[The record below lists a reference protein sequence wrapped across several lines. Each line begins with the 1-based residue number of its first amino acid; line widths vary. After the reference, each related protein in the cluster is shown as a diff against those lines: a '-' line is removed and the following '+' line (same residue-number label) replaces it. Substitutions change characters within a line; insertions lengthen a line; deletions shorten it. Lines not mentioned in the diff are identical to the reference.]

1 MIDLVVKNGK
11 ILRGETLV
19 DGGVAVDM
27 GKVVAV
33 ARDLNLPQA
42 DITYDAEGN
51 LILPGFIDLHVH
63 FRDPGYPKR
72 EDFKT
77 GTAAAVAGGI
87 TCIGDMPNPNPP
99 TTTPEAY
106 KEKQRIAKS
115 KSIVDYALYGGT
127 SESNADNIET
137 LSSLGVK
144 IFKAYSTTKYKALSA
159 STPSSI
165 IRILEKT
172 QATSSL
178 FMHHAEDQKIIDGA
192 TERVK
197 KEGLKGFLAH
207 ARSRPPLSEEVTI
220 NIVLSAAQETG
231 SQVYICHVSTKEGVE
246 SIRNAKKKGIHVRA
260 ETCPHYLLLT
270 EEDGVRLGPYAKT
283 NPPLRTLED
292 QEALWRGIV
301 DGTLDVVSSD
311 HCPYTPEEKDAGLE
325 DIFDAPPGMPG
336 LDTSIPL
343 MFTQIIEGGLSF
355 QRLVE
360 IYSMNPAKILGVYP
374 RKGALRV
381 GSDADITVVD
391 PKKGDIIKCDEL
403 VTKNQLTM
411 FEGMEVKGRPI
422 AVFVRG
428 TMVMQDRVI
437 VGKPGYGKS
446 VWVCDSD
453 TFSYAL

>member
-1 MIDLVVKNGK
+1 LVDLVVKNGK
-11 ILRGETLV
+11 ILRGKILV
-19 DGGVAVDM
+19 DGGVAVDR
-27 GKVVAV
+27 GKVVAI
-33 ARDLNLPQA
+33 ARDLNLPRA
-42 DITYDAEGN
+42 DIIYDAKGN

-72 EDFKT
+72 EDFQT
-77 GTAAAVAGGI
+77 GTAAAAAGGI

-99 TTTPEAY
+99 TTTIGAY
-106 KEKQRIAKS
+106 KEKQRIADS
-115 KSIVDYALYGGT
+115 RAIVDYALYGGT
-127 SESNADNIET
+127 SESNIENIKS
-137 LSSLGVK
+137 LSKLGVK
-144 IFKAYSTTKYKALSA
+144 IFKAYSTTKYEALSA

-172 QATSSL
+172 KATGSL
-178 FMHHAEDQKIIDGA
+178 FMHHAEDQKIVDDA
-192 TERVK
+192 TEQVK
-197 KEGLKGFLAH
+197 KEGLKGFIAH
-207 ARSRPPLSEEVTI
+207 ARSRPPISEEVTI
-220 NIVLSAAQETG
+220 NMVLSAAQETG
-231 SQVYICHVSTKEGVE
+231 SQIYICHVSTKEGVD
-246 SIRNAKKKGIHVRA
+246 SIRRAKRKGIHVRA

-283 NPPLRTLED
+283 NPPLRSPEH
-292 QEALWRGIV
+292 QKALWKGIL

-336 LDTSIPL
+336 LDTSSSL
-343 MFTQIIEGGLSF
+343 MFTQVIEGGLSL

-374 RKGALRV
+374 RKGALQV
-381 GSDADITVVD
+381 GSDADITIVD
-391 PKKGDIIKCDEL
+391 PKKGGLIKCDEL

-428 TMVMQDRVI
+428 TMVMQDREI

-446 VWVCDSD
+446 VWV
-453 TFSYAL
+453 